1 MNLVDLG
8 VIVLAALSAYRGWR
22 LGLLGQIFELGG
34 GFLGL
39 IGGVAL
45 GPTVAKAF
53 TDGGGLQR
61 ALISLIVVFILMSVG
76 QTIGH
81 LLGRRGGAMAD
92 RAKLGSLNSGLGS
105 AFGVAVTIV
114 SFWLVGSLLV
124 HGPSRAI
131 ASPFRD
137 SKLLELTNNALPPP
151 PNLLAQF
158 QQYLN
163 TSGFPQVFAGLPPEL
178 GAPVKLP
185 SAGEAR
191 RVVKRTQDSVVQVS
205 VAACGGTQLGSGWI
219 AAPSTIVTN
228 AHVVAGG
235 DDVVVREL
243 GGAELAGTVVLFDPR
258 TDVAILRVEG
268 LSGQVLELDQRDL
281 ERGASGATLGYPGN
295 AGGRLVT
302 HAAAVAARYEDAN
315 GLDIYGRRD
324 VSRDVY
330 AIRSPVRQGD
340 SGGPFVT
347 FDGGVGAVVF
357 AASTT
362 DGDTGYALTGREVA
376 DEIAKGAKSSSAVG
390 TGGCTR

>member
-8 VIVLAALSAYRGWR
+8 VIVLATASAYRGWR

-39 IGGVAL
+39 IAGLPL
-45 GPTVAKAF
+45 GLGAAKAF
-53 TDGGGLQR
+53 TDEKGLQSVLI
-61 ALISLIVVFILMSVG
+61 ALVVVFISMSVG
-76 QTIGH
+76 QTVGH

-92 RAKLGSLNSGLGS
+92 RARLGGVNSGLGS
-105 AFGVAVTIV
+105 AFGIAVTIV
-114 SFWLVGSLLV
+114 AFWLVGSLLV

-137 SKLLELTNNALPPP
+137 SKLLELANAALPPP
-151 PNLLAQF
+151 PNVLAQF

-219 AAPSTIVTN
+219 AAPSTVVTN

-243 GGAELAGTVVLFDPR
+243 RGAELSGTVVVFDPR
-258 TDVAILRVEG
+258 TDVAVLHVEG
-268 LSGQVLELDQRDL
+268 LSAPPLELDQREL
-281 ERGASGATLGYPGN
+281 ERGVSGATLGYPGN

-302 HAAAVAARYEDAN
+302 HAAAVAARYDDAN

-347 FDGGVGAVVF
+347 FDGDVGAVVF

-376 DEIAKGAKSSSAVG
+376 DEIARGARSSTAVD

>member
-1 MNLVDLG
+1 MNLVDLA
-8 VIVLAALSAYRGWR
+8 VIVLATLAAFRGWR
-22 LGLLGQIFELGG
+22 LGLLGQVFELGG

-39 IGGVAL
+39 IGGISWGPSVAR
-45 GPTVAKAF
+45 AF
-53 TDGGGLQR
+53 TDGEGLQR
-61 ALISLIVVFILMSVG
+61 VLISLGVVFVLMSVG
-76 QTIGH
+76 QTVGH

-92 RAKLGSLNSGLGS
+92 RARLGSVNSGLGA
-105 AFGVAVTIV
+105 AFGVGITVV
-114 SFWLVGSLLV
+114 SFWLIGSLLV
-124 HGPSRAI
+124 HVPSRAI
-131 ASPFRD
+131 ASPVRD
-137 SKLLELTNNALPPP
+137 SALLQATNDFMPPP
-151 PNLLAQF
+151 PNVFAQF
-158 QQYLN
+158 QHYLN

-185 SAGEAR
+185 PAGQAR
-191 RVVKRTQDSVVQVS
+191 RVAQRTKDSVVQIS
-205 VAACGGTQLGSGWI
+205 VGACGGTQLGSGWM
-219 AAPSTIVTN
+219 AAPSTVVTN

-243 GGAELAGTVVLFDPR
+243 NGDEVPGTVVVFDPR
-258 TDVAILRVEG
+258 TDVAVVHAEG
-268 LSGQVLELDQRDL
+268 LSGPPLELDQSNL
-281 ERGASGATLGYPGN
+281 ERGTSGATLGYPGN

-302 HAAAVAARYEDAN
+302 HAAAIAARYDDAN

-347 FDGGVGAVVF
+347 FEGKVGGVVF

-362 DGDTGYALTGREVA
+362 NGDTGYALTGSEVA
-376 DEIAKGAKSSSAVG
+376 DEIARGSTSTTPVD

>member
-1 MNLVDLG
+1 MNLVDLI

-22 LGLLGQIFELGG
+22 LGLLGQVFELGG

-45 GPTVAKAF
+45 GPTVAQAF

-61 ALISLIVVFILMSVG
+61 ALISLIVVFVLMSVG
-76 QTIGH
+76 QTVGH
-81 LLGRRGGAMAD
+81 LLGRRGGVMAD
-92 RAKLGSLNSGLGS
+92 RAKLGGVNSGLGS
-105 AFGVAVTIV
+105 AFGVAITIV
-114 SFWLVGSLLV
+114 SFWLIGSLLV

-137 SKLLELTNNALPPP
+137 SKVLELANNALPPP

-185 SAGEAR
+185 SPGEAR
-191 RVVKRTQDSVVQVS
+191 RVVRRTQDSVVQVS
-205 VAACGGTQLGSGWI
+205 VAACGGTQLGSGWV

-235 DDVVVREL
+235 DDVVVREV
-243 GGAELAGTVVLFDPR
+243 GGAELGGTVVVFDPR
-258 TDVAILRVEG
+258 TDVAVLHVEG
-268 LSGQVLELDQRDL
+268 LSAAPLKLNQSDL

-347 FDGGVGAVVF
+347 FDGSVGAVVF

-376 DEIAKGAKSSSAVG
+376 DEIAKGSRSSTAVG
-390 TGGCTR
+390 TGECTR

>member
-8 VIVLAALSAYRGWR
+8 VIVLAALAAFRGWR
-22 LGLLGQIFELGG
+22 LGLLGQVFELGG

-39 IGGVAL
+39 VGGVAL
-45 GPTVAKAF
+45 GPTVAQAF

-61 ALISLIVVFILMSVG
+61 ALISLVVVFISISLG
-76 QTIGH
+76 QMIGH
-81 LLGRRGGAMAD
+81 LLGRRGGALAD
-92 RAKLGSLNSGLGS
+92 RARLGSLNSGLGS
-105 AFGVAVTIV
+105 AFGVGITII
-114 SFWLVGSLLV
+114 SFWLIGSLLV

-137 SKLLELTNNALPPP
+137 SKLLQLTNEALPPP

-178 GAPVKLP
+178 GEPVKLP
-185 SAGEAR
+185 SERKAR
-191 RVVKRTQDSVVQVS
+191 RVVKRTQGSVVQIS
-205 VAACGGTQLGSGWI
+205 TAACGGTQLGSGWI
-219 AAPSTIVTN
+219 AAPSTVVTN

-243 GGAELAGTVVLFDPR
+243 KGAELSGTVVVFDPR
-258 TDVAILRVEG
+258 TDVAVIHVDG
-268 LSGQVLELDQRDL
+268 LSAPALDLDQRDL
-281 ERGASGATLGYPGN
+281 ERGTSGATLGYPGN
-295 AGGRLVT
+295 GGGSLVT
-302 HAAAVAARYEDAN
+302 HAAAVAARYEGAN
-315 GLDIYGRRD
+315 GLDIYGRRN

-347 FDGGVGAVVF
+347 LDGEVAGVVF

-362 DGDTGYALTGREVA
+362 DGDTGYALTGSEVA
-376 DEIAKGAKSSSAVG
+376 DEIERGSNRSEAVG
-390 TGGCTR
+390 TGGCTG

>member
-1 MNLVDLG
+1 
-8 VIVLAALSAYRGWR
+8 VLATLSAFRGWR
-22 LGLLGQIFELGG
+22 LGLLGQVFELGG

-45 GPTVAKAF
+45 GPSVARAF
-53 TDGGGLQR
+53 TDGDGLQR
-61 ALISLIVVFILMSVG
+61 VLISLVVVFVLMSVG

-92 RAKLGSLNSGLGS
+92 RARLGRLNSGLG
-105 AFGVAVTIV
+105 ATFGVGITIV

-137 SKLLELTNNALPPP
+137 SRLLQVTNDLMPPP

-163 TSGFPQVFAGLPPEL
+163 TSGFPQVFAGLPPDL

-185 SAGEAR
+185 SAGQAR
-191 RVVKRTQDSVVQVS
+191 RVVQRTKDSVVQLS
-205 VAACGGTQLGSGWI
+205 IAACGGTQLGSGWI
-219 AAPSTIVTN
+219 AAPSTVVTN
-228 AHVVAGG
+228 AHVVSGG
-235 DDVVVREL
+235 DNVVVRQL
-243 GGAELAGTVVLFDPR
+243 NGGEVAGTVVVFDPR
-258 TDVAILRVEG
+258 TDVAVVHAEG
-268 LSGQVLELDQRDL
+268 LSAPPLELDRSNL
-281 ERGASGATLGYPGN
+281 ERGTSGATLGYPGN

-302 HAAAVAARYEDAN
+302 HAAAIAARYEDAN

-347 FDGGVGAVVF
+347 FEGKVGAVVF

-362 DGDTGYALTGREVA
+362 NGDTGYALTGSEVA
-376 DEIAKGAKSSSAVG
+376 DEIARGSKSTTAVD

>member
-1 MNLVDLG
+1 MNLVDIG
-8 VIVLAALSAYRGWR
+8 VIVLALLAAARGWR
-22 LGLLGQIFELGG
+22 LGLLGQVFELGG

-45 GPTVAKAF
+45 GPTVARAV
-53 TDGGGLQR
+53 TDGNGLQR
-61 ALISLIVVFILMSVG
+61 VLISFAVVFVAMSLG

-92 RAKLGSLNSGLGS
+92 RARLGSLNSSLGS
-105 AFGVAVTIV
+105 AFGIGVTIV
-114 SFWLVGSLLV
+114 SFWLIGSLLV

-131 ASPFRD
+131 ASPFRE
-137 SKLLELTNNALPPP
+137 SKLLQLTNEALPPP

-178 GAPVKLP
+178 GEPVKLP
-185 SAGEAR
+185 SERAAR
-191 RVVKRTQDSVVQVS
+191 RVVKATQDSVVQVS
-205 VAACGGTQLGSGWI
+205 LPACGGTQLGSGWI
-219 AAPSTIVTN
+219 AAPSTVVTN

-235 DDVVVREL
+235 EEVVVTEL
-243 GGAELAGTVVLFDPR
+243 GGAELSATVVVFDPR
-258 TDVAILRVEG
+258 TDVAVLHVDG
-268 LSGQVLELDQRDL
+268 LSGTPLDLEQSEL
-281 ERGASGATLGYPGN
+281 ERGTSGATLGYPGTG
-295 AGGRLVT
+295 GGRLVT
-302 HAAAVAARYEDAN
+302 HAAAIAARYEDAN

-340 SGGPFVT
+340 SGGPFIT
-347 FDGGVGAVVF
+347 LDGNVGGVVF

-362 DGDTGYALTGREVA
+362 DGDTGYALTGSEVA
-376 DEIAKGAKSSSAVG
+376 DEIARGSKRTAAVD
-390 TGGCTR
+390 TGGCTH